1 MEMVSINVFV
11 SLQDIVSPTPS
22 VFEDNMLST
31 LSSFIFLNK
40 ADIVSMLQED
50 EVIRV
55 LSFEFC
61 YKIKSSV
68 VLRWFQWSSNKFVFR
83 PHITTELHII

>member
-1 MEMVSINVFV
+1 MAMVSINVFV

-68 VLRWFQWSSNKFVFR
+68 VLHWLWNSNKFVFR
-83 PHITTELHII
+83 PHITTELHIIL

>member
-1 MEMVSINVFV
+1 M
-11 SLQDIVSPTPS
+11 LQDIVSPTPS

-50 EVIRV
+50 EVSSGV
-55 LSFEFC
+55 YYEFF
-61 YKIKSSV
+61 
-68 VLRWFQWSSNKFVFR
+68 L
-83 PHITTELHII
+83 L